1 MITYD
6 KVKKLKINSK
16 KLLDKYKYSKKYFTR
31 NRKISCKDIIYF
43 TLYVCQWC
51 ETN

>member
-6 KVKKLKINSK
+6 KVKKLKIKINSK

-31 NRKISCKDIIYF
+31 NRKISCNDIIYF
-43 TLYVCQWC
+43 TLYVCQ
-51 ETN
+51 

>member
-6 KVKKLKINSK
+6 KVKKLRIKISSK
-16 KLLDKYKYSKKYFTR
+16 ELSDKYKYSKKYFTR

-43 TLYVCQWC
+43 TLYVCQ
-51 ETN
+51 